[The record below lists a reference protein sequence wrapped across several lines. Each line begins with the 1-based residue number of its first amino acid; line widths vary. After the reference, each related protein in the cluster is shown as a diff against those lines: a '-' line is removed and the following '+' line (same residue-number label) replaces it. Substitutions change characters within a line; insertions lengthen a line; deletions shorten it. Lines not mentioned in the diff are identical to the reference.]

1 MSETN
6 MEFWARRQRDC
17 FLSRRS
23 YEMWAGLLAPIRWVM
38 ISGSTVLSLFAGATI
53 VTQSSVF
60 HGHGQVVAGY
70 CALTAGI
77 LTGLHTALK
86 CEEYQTECR
95 RLAIA
100 YYSLEIAFQSLER
113 FPPDQRRTFEDELET
128 KYESTVSTAKA
139 LVPNLFRRMAA
150 KEIELSPSGR

>member
-1 MSETN
+1 MSEVN
-6 MEFWARRQRDC
+6 MEFWARRERDC
-17 FLSRRS
+17 LLSRRS
-23 YEMWAGLLAPIRWVM
+23 YEMWLDILAPIRWIM

-86 CEEYQTECR
+86 CEDYQTECR
-95 RLAIA
+95 RLATA
-100 YYSLEIAFQSLER
+100 YYGLEIAFQAVER
-113 FPPDQRRTFEDELET
+113 FPPDQRRSFEDELET

-139 LVPNLFRRMAA
+139 SVPDIFRRKAA
-150 KEIELSPSGR
+150 KEIEVKQ